1 MDKNLAPPLSAKAEV
16 PSRKGAGSTL
26 QSGIDRG
33 DSSHF
38 PQAEAGTR
46 GSAGSLMRKVRHPA
60 LSNLITEL
68 LRIIVQEGFP
78 CPHGTYCWFSVSYRY
93 EYCMNP
99 RLRV

>member
-1 MDKNLAPPLSAKAEV
+1 MDPPADKNLAPPLSAKAEV

-33 DSSHF
+33 DLSHF
-38 PQAEAGTR
+38 PQAEAGTNR

-68 LRIIVQEGFP
+68 LL
-78 CPHGTYCWFSVSYRY
+78 Y
-93 EYCMNP
+93 E
-99 RLRV
+99 